1 MQPRA
6 EPTSCSRCKKN
17 TRLKEAEYC
26 RHCLAEVIENRVSRK
41 LSNIGSSKGSREEA
55 GKILIA
61 CDDKNSLS
69 CKTAAYIAKKLC
81 RDASILV
88 IAAAK
93 LFKNPEQ
100 ILGIKGGKAI
110 IMPKCADD
118 IATGF
123 MERITANDRLS
134 KSRNTANSQLPP
146 EHESGAIN
154 IFESITEKELELY
167 AAIKRIKYLK
177 GKNRDLKRMIQK
189 LQARYPGTIE
199 ALAQSS
205 RQADE
210 I

>member
-26 RHCLAEVIENRVSRK
+26 RHCLAEVIENRVGRK

-81 RDASILV
+81 RDASISV

-118 IATGF
+118 TATDF
-123 MERITANDRLS
+123 IERITAGYGMN
-134 KSRNTANSQLPP
+134 KSPDSADFPLHQKYSA
-146 EHESGAIN
+146 GAIN
-154 IFESITEKELELY
+154 IFESITEKEMELY

-177 GKNRDLKRMIQK
+177 GKNRDLKQKIQK

-205 RQADE
+205 IR
-210 I
+210 